1 MFVALERLINLQD
14 GYRGTFQVQG
24 RELLLIVVDQQPI
37 LMENRCPHQGAP
49 LHTGTLEGGVLRCS
63 RHGIAFDLANGGQP
77 VNAPCPPLQRLRLA
91 YDGDRIGLDL

>member
-14 GYRGTFQVQG
+14 GYQKTFEVQG
-24 RELLLIVVDQQPI
+24 RQLLLIVVDQQPI

-49 LHTGTLEGGVLRCS
+49 LHTGTLEGRLLRCS
-63 RHGIAFDLANGGQP
+63 RHGIAFDLVHGRAL
-77 VNAPCPPLQRLRLA
+77 NAPCPPLQRLPLA

>member
-1 MFVALERLINLQD
+1 MFVALERLINLED
-14 GYRGTFQVQG
+14 GYRGRFKVRG
-24 RELLLIVVDQQPI
+24 RELLLIVVDRQPI

-63 RHGIAFDLANGGQP
+63 RHGIDFNLASGHP
-77 VNAPCPPLQRLRLA
+77 VNAPCPPLQRLPLA